1 MPADIVDLTIR
12 LQCDPQAEFVTN
24 LRLHPEESESA
35 YCVTVTAWNSSDT
48 NESVA
53 VSRVYPEDCIA
64 VPEAPPDV
72 ALSLGLLA
80 LVGLARGGLL
90 RLPRARARGETL
102 E

>member
-48 NESVA
+48 SESVA

-64 VPEAPPDV
+64 VPEVPPDV
-72 ALSLGLLA
+72 ALSLGLIGLA
-80 LVGLARGGLL
+80 GLARGSSL
-90 RLPRARARGETL
+90 RFPRARPAREPL